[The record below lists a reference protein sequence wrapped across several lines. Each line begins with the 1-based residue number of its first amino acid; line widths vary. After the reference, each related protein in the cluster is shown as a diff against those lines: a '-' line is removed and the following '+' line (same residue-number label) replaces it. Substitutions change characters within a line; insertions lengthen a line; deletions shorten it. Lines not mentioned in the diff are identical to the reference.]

1 MGKPNRKSE
10 IRNPKSEI
18 NSNYLNIKSKQFVIL
33 NFKFRYCFEFRYSI
47 FEFKPMLPESVQN
60 LIDEFSKLP
69 GIGPKTAARLVFYLL
84 TKPEAD
90 LNSLGQS
97 VLLLA
102 KNLVLCQNCFN
113 ISETEMCAICADEK
127 RDHSIIAVVEEP
139 LDVIALE
146 KSLAFRGI
154 YHVLGGVISPINGVG
169 PEDLRIEQLLLR
181 LKNDK
186 IGEIILATNPN
197 LEGEA
202 TSAYLKDRINA
213 LNSSIKIT
221 RIARGLP
228 IGGDLEYA
236 DEVTLKRS
244 LEGRREY

>member
-1 MGKPNRKSE
+1 
-10 IRNPKSEI
+10 
-18 NSNYLNIKSKQFVIL
+18 
-33 NFKFRYCFEFRYSI
+33 
-47 FEFKPMLPESVQN
+47 
-60 LIDEFSKLP
+60 
-69 GIGPKTAARLVFYLL
+69 
-84 TKPEAD
+84 
-90 LNSLGQS
+90 
-97 VLLLA
+97 
-102 KNLVLCQNCFN
+102 
-113 ISETEMCAICADEK
+113 MCAVCADEK